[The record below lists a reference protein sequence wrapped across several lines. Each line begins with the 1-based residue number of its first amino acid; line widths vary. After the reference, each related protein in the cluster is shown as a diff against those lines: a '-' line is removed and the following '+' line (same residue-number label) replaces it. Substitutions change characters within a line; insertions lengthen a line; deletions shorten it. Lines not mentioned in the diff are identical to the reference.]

1 MICYNHRPLT
11 ALDRTNDLGKKFN
24 SFFPSCTIR
33 MSYIY
38 SDLQRSAKITLI
50 WLYGDRL
57 YQSFIKRMKGEETYW
72 YIDDRARPQDF
83 WALMSIAH
91 PEYCSEWV
99 TISKNKIKR
108 GIDLIFAHKDQ
119 ICEFEKGL
127 KNGNFATPSF
137 LEEQSGLISQVEQNE
152 SKDE

>member
-38 SDLQRSAKITLI
+38 SDLQRSARITLN
-50 WLYGDRL
+50 WVYG
-57 YQSFIKRMKGEETYW
+57 YNYEGFIEKMKGERESW
-72 YIDDRARPQDF
+72 YVDDRARPQDF

-91 PEYCSEWV
+91 PEYCSECV
-99 TISKNKIKR
+99 SVSKNKIKR

-127 KNGNFATPSF
+127 KIGNFSTPSF
-137 LEEQSGLISQVEQNE
+137 LKEQSGLISQVEQNE
-152 SKDE
+152 S